1 MSEAFS
7 YHAGHFVDRNAE
19 IEQICA
25 RLELRRAQ
33 ANLPRKVIAVHG
45 QRGAG
50 KSWFSLY
57 LHRTVFSKYEDW
69 LKSCLVLA
77 GCPLPNT
84 TLQAREF
91 AVKTPAQ
98 DTEQDFPNAVLSL
111 LRQLVKLYIEEEVPS
126 TYDLSECSSWFV
138 ELLRSRSSTN
148 QLFVLIVDSYMES
161 PSPLQKLLEAYLLA
175 PVAAL
180 ERSLLILT
188 GRGEL
193 PPSMNLSLSP
203 DRYDA
208 IHLTPFTGDSQMD
221 PAAELIRAALN
232 VEQAQAAA
240 IARTVRWLGGQ
251 YPLAIRLLAD
261 FVQDYQP
268 GSNGLPADPT
278 RIESYCQSF
287 RHIVDTLLALSGSN
301 AKQRQKTREY
311 FEALCILDG
320 FKEAEIIQLLPV
332 YTSAGSL
339 SPKEARDVM
348 SSLLETKLIA
358 FTGGRYQIHDSVRPV
373 LEKYLRV
380 CEPEIWRKLQ
390 KAAVAMYTKWAE
402 QYQVQSQRFTERA
415 QKHRDALNQP
425 LAVV

>member
-1 MSEAFS
+1 VPEAFP
-7 YHAGHFVDRNAE
+7 YHADHFVDRE
-19 IEQICA
+19 SDIKHICA
-25 RLELRRAQ
+25 RLERRRAQ
-33 ANLPRKVIAVHG
+33 TNLHRKVIAVHG

-50 KSWFSLY
+50 KSWFSLR
-57 LHRTVFSKYEDW
+57 LHRTVLSEHEDW
-69 LKSCLVLA
+69 PESCLVLA
-77 GCPLPNT
+77 GWPLPNME
-84 TLQAREF
+84 LQAREF
-91 AVKTPAQ
+91 AVEKPTQ
-98 DTEQDFPNAVLSL
+98 DTEQAFQEAVLSL
-111 LRQLVKLYIEEEVPS
+111 LRQLVTWYTGQEVPP

-138 ELLRSRSSTN
+138 ELLHDRIPTN

-193 PPSMNLSLSP
+193 PPSMNLSLLP
-203 DRYDA
+203 DRDDA
-208 IHLTPFTGDSQMD
+208 IHLTPFTGDSQPD
-221 PAAELIRAALN
+221 FAAELIRAALN
-232 VEQAQAAA
+232 VKQAQAAA
-240 IARTVRWLGGQ
+240 IARTVRRLGGQ

-348 SSLLETKLIA
+348 SSLLETKLTA

-380 CEPEIWRKLQ
+380 CEPDIWRNLQ
-390 KAAVAMYTKWAE
+390 EAAVAMYTNWAE
-402 QYQVQSQRFTERA
+402 QYEVHSQRFTERA
-415 QKHRDALNQP
+415 QRHRDALNQP